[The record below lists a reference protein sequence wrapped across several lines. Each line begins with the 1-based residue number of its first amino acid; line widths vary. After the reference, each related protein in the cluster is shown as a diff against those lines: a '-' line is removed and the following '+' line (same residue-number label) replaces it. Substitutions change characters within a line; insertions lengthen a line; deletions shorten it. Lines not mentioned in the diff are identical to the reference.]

1 MDAPR
6 ALITYL
12 PGVIVLCALHAMI
25 LATGGRFLY
34 EERLS
39 IWQALDPQS
48 LQQEYWAS
56 LWSLHMQPPLLNAI
70 YGVTDGPRADTS
82 LHWLFLACAVATVL
96 AVVHTLR
103 LEGVD
108 RWWAAF
114 AGVAYAALPATV
126 LYALFPYS
134 TTVAALLATVMV
146 WGLALMSRH
155 AAVGAAISAAGA
167 AALFLARASF
177 AWPLALGWLVMLL
190 ILLWRR
196 AHAPRPHVA
205 SAGRGHLGVAAG
217 FIGLAALLIAL
228 VQGHALIAFSSPTL
242 STWSSQT
249 AFRGISESGLS
260 AESKAALAAQDPCFA
275 ELITVGAFQ
284 PASAYPVC
292 LADAEPVRSGT
303 QALDERDKRSPG
315 IGPNFNAGQYLQL
328 SPQWSALEMA
338 ALRTE
343 PTAVL
348 RMVFGHDDRE
358 GSLGVFLGRSDQYYD
373 TLDLMKTGP
382 TVIWGALGAWS
393 AVFPWLAWV
402 LTLLAAL
409 SSFAAR
415 VRRHLPVV
423 FWAALGVLI
432 AHAFVSTVG
441 NYGENQRF
449 RAEMDP
455 VLIIVATLGAV
466 AIARS
471 LRSVGD
477 RPTGS

>member
-12 PGVIVLCALHAMI
+12 PGVIVLCALHVMI

-39 IWQALDPQS
+39 IWQALDPQA
-48 LQQEYWAS
+48 LQEEYWAS
-56 LWSLHMQPPLLNAI
+56 LGSLHMQPPLLNAI

-82 LHWLFLACAVATVL
+82 LHWLFLACAVVTVL
-96 AVVHTLR
+96 AVVHTVR
-103 LEGVD
+103 LSGAD
-108 RWWAAF
+108 WRWAAC

-134 TTVAALLATVMV
+134 TTVAALLATVMI
-146 WGLALMSRH
+146 WGLALMRRF
-155 AAVGAAISAAGA
+155 AAVGAAVSAAGA

-177 AWPLALGWLVMLL
+177 AWPLALGWLVLLL
-190 ILLWRR
+190 ILLLRR
-196 AHAPRPHVA
+196 VHAPRSDVA
-205 SAGRGHLGVAAG
+205 GEGRGPVSVA
-217 FIGLAALLIAL
+217 IGLIGLSALLIAL
-228 VQGHALIAFSSPTL
+228 VQGHALIAFSSPTM

-260 AESKAALAAQDPCFA
+260 AESKAALAAQNPCFA
-275 ELITVGAFQ
+275 ELIAVGAFQ

-303 QALDERDKRSPG
+303 QALDMPDKRSPG

-328 SPQWSALEMA
+328 APHWTALEVA
-338 ALRTE
+338 ALRLE
-343 PTAVL
+343 PTAVP

-358 GSLGVFLGRSDQYYD
+358 GSLRVFLGRSDQYYD

-382 TVIWGALGAWS
+382 TAVWDVLGAWS
-393 AVFPWLAWV
+393 AVFPWLAWA

-409 SSFAAR
+409 GSFAAR
-415 VRRHLPVV
+415 VRRHVPVV
-423 FWAALGVLI
+423 FWGALGVLI

-455 VLIIVATLGAV
+455 VLMIAATLGAV

-471 LRSVGD
+471 LRSAGD